1 MSCLQV
7 WYTSSTDEANGVVVY
22 GLLLDWP
29 QSGEVSS
36 LVDPGRL
43 KYSAT
48 FFTLKNNTDTFYSL
62 SKKWF
67 LLNTFSNCHVIQKIT
82 FTVKVDISKSTFEE
96 ATLRSF
102 TLSSLTLKCSSI
114 RSSTLKSSTLRS

>member
-1 MSCLQV
+1 M
-7 WYTSSTDEANGVVVY
+7 VVY

-82 FTVKVDISKSTFEE
+82 FTVKVDISKSTV
-96 ATLRSF
+96 L
-102 TLSSLTLKCSSI
+102 LKKQ
-114 RSSTLKSSTLRS
+114 LLEVLL

>member
-82 FTVKVDISKSTFEE
+82 FTVKVDISKSNFEE

>member
-7 WYTSSTDEANGVVVY
+7 WYTSSTDEANGVVVF

>member
-1 MSCLQV
+1 MI
-7 WYTSSTDEANGVVVY
+7 VY

-62 SKKWF
+62 SKNNTDTFYSLSKKWF
-67 LLNTFSNCHVIQKIT
+67 LLNTFSNCHVIQKIS

-114 RSSTLKSSTLRS
+114 RSFTLKSSTLRS

>member
-1 MSCLQV
+1 MQV

>member
-7 WYTSSTDEANGVVVY
+7 WYTSSTDEANGVVVF

-48 FFTLKNNTDTFYSL
+48 FFTLKDNTDTFYSL

-67 LLNTFSNCHVIQKIT
+67 ILNNFINCHVFQKIT
-82 FTVKVDISKSTFEE
+82 FTVKVDISKT
-96 ATLRSF
+96 
-102 TLSSLTLKCSSI
+102 SI

>member
-7 WYTSSTDEANGVVVY
+7 WYTSSTDEANGVIVY

>member
-7 WYTSSTDEANGVVVY
+7 WYTSSTDEANGVVVF

-82 FTVKVDISKSTFEE
+82 FTVKVNISKSTFEE

>member
-7 WYTSSTDEANGVVVY
+7 WYTSSTDEANGVVVF

-48 FFTLKNNTDTFYSL
+48 FFTLKDKTDTFYSL